1 MTSEYVSG
9 SSLIASTTTFLK
21 SPALSIPPKKTTPT
35 AENKHELSSGT
46 FLNSN
51 HPLFPGNS
59 TLTSVAAPPSCP
71 PPKVGGGLAAC
82 EAGCGVNRPG
92 ADNAALSGFI
102 DGAGVGSLDTGGN
115 GIDDL
120 VDWEEEVEMD
130 TMNCSPFVIGI
141 EDNKPLASNG
151 LGG

>member
-1 MTSEYVSG
+1 MVMKQDRRTYPSITSEYVSG
-9 SSLIASTTTFLK
+9 SFLIASTTTFLS

-59 TLTSVAAPPSCP
+59 TLTLSPSFAEALFEV
-71 PPKVGGGLAAC
+71 VGGVAAC

-92 ADNAALSGFI
+92 ADNAALRGFM

-115 GIDDL
+115 VVADL
-120 VDWEEEVEMD
+120 AD
-130 TMNCSPFVIGI
+130 
-141 EDNKPLASNG
+141 
-151 LGG
+151 